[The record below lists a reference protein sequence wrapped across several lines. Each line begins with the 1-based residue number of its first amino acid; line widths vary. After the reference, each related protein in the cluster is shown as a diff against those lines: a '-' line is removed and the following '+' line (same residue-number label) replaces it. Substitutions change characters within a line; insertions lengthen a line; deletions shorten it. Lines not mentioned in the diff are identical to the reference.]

1 MRFSDIAH
9 TCAQNLLRRKSRTIL
24 TVLGVIV
31 GCCSIVLMIS
41 IGQGISEQNEQMLK
55 SMGNLN
61 DITVTAAGGSGA
73 YDSSGV
79 GMSSLSSL
87 DMTSSDQQAKLDD
100 AAVQTFRGI
109 SGVAAVMPQRSAQ
122 STVDLTAGAGS
133 RYVAQYASVMGT
145 DMTQLEASGYK
156 LVQGRMPRRAGEVLL
171 GKYAAYQFMDKYRSD
186 DDSRRIAPGDY
197 ECDENGCK
205 ESEGEKPFFDVL
217 TTKLNLITGAD
228 YQSPDDYRKI
238 GSTSM
243 SSTDSGDGDGTASSQ
258 NPVVSMPLTVVGVLD
273 ASTNNYDAFSSGV
286 VMSLEDMDTLQAKID
301 GKTNTTSRTKTNYD
315 QVVVHAQNIKDVPGI
330 EAQIKMSGYQT
341 TSFEQTRKEIEKQS
355 RGIQLAL
362 GGIGAVSFLVAAIG
376 IANTMIMSV
385 SERTREIGIMK
396 ALGCYVKDIRT
407 MFLCE
412 AGAIGL
418 VGGLI
423 ACLISALGSL
433 SINLLSFGGFSME
446 NVGKAIMGGD
456 DVSRI
461 SVIPWWLFVV
471 AVLFSILVGI
481 LAGLGPANKAVKIPA
496 LDAIKNEQ

>member
-79 GMSSLSSL
+79 GMSSLSSS

-243 SSTDSGDGDGTASSQ
+243 SSTDSGDGDGIASSQ
-258 NPVVSMPLTVVGVLD
+258 NPVVPCLSPWSVCW
-273 ASTNNYDAFSSGV
+273 
-286 VMSLEDMDTLQAKID
+286 TLQPI
-301 GKTNTTSRTKTNYD
+301 
-315 QVVVHAQNIKDVPGI
+315 I
-330 EAQIKMSGYQT
+330 
-341 TSFEQTRKEIEKQS
+341 
-355 RGIQLAL
+355 
-362 GGIGAVSFLVAAIG
+362 
-376 IANTMIMSV
+376 TMH
-385 SERTREIGIMK
+385 
-396 ALGCYVKDIRT
+396 
-407 MFLCE
+407 
-412 AGAIGL
+412 
-418 VGGLI
+418 
-423 ACLISALGSL
+423 SAP
-433 SINLLSFGGFSME
+433 
-446 NVGKAIMGGD
+446 V
-456 DVSRI
+456 
-461 SVIPWWLFVV
+461 
-471 AVLFSILVGI
+471 
-481 LAGLGPANKAVKIPA
+481 
-496 LDAIKNEQ
+496 

>member
-79 GMSSLSSL
+79 GMSSLSSS

-243 SSTDSGDGDGTASSQ
+243 SSTDSGDGDGIASSQ

-273 ASTNNYDAFSSGV
+273 AATNNYDAFSSGV

-315 QVVVHAQNIKDVPGI
+315 QVVVHAQNIK
-330 EAQIKMSGYQT
+330 
-341 TSFEQTRKEIEKQS
+341 
-355 RGIQLAL
+355 
-362 GGIGAVSFLVAAIG
+362 
-376 IANTMIMSV
+376 
-385 SERTREIGIMK
+385 EIGR
-396 ALGCYVKDIRT
+396 ASCRERV
-407 MFLCE
+407 
-412 AGAIGL
+412 
-418 VGGLI
+418 
-423 ACLISALGSL
+423 
-433 SINLLSFGGFSME
+433 
-446 NVGKAIMGGD
+446 
-456 DVSRI
+456 
-461 SVIPWWLFVV
+461 
-471 AVLFSILVGI
+471 
-481 LAGLGPANKAVKIPA
+481 
-496 LDAIKNEQ
+496 

>member
-79 GMSSLSSL
+79 GMSSLSSS

-258 NPVVSMPLTVVGVLD
+258 NPVVSMPLTVVG
-273 ASTNNYDAFSSGV
+273 AHGSSWN
-286 VMSLEDMDTLQAKID
+286 SSPTPCPPI
-301 GKTNTTSRTKTNYD
+301 SRTTVYPLEN
-315 QVVVHAQNIKDVPGI
+315 AWSWTACP
-330 EAQIKMSGYQT
+330 MSPKNPHGF
-341 TSFEQTRKEIEKQS
+341 TSFNPSSTHS
-355 RGIQLAL
+355 L
-362 GGIGAVSFLVAAIG
+362 VTWTSF
-376 IANTMIMSV
+376 
-385 SERTREIGIMK
+385 
-396 ALGCYVKDIRT
+396 
-407 MFLCE
+407 F
-412 AGAIGL
+412 
-418 VGGLI
+418 
-423 ACLISALGSL
+423 
-433 SINLLSFGGFSME
+433 FSGE
-446 NVGKAIMGGD
+446 PV
-456 DVSRI
+456 RR
-461 SVIPWWLFVV
+461 
-471 AVLFSILVGI
+471 
-481 LAGLGPANKAVKIPA
+481 
-496 LDAIKNEQ
+496 

>member
-79 GMSSLSSL
+79 GMSSLSSS
-87 DMTSSDQQAKLDD
+87 DMTSSDHQAKLDD

-156 LVQGRMPRRAGEVLL
+156 LVQGRMPKRAGEVLL

-243 SSTDSGDGDGTASSQ
+243 SSTDSGDGDGIASSQ

-273 ASTNNYDAFSSGV
+273 AATNNYDAFSSGV

-301 GKTNTTSRTKTNYD
+301 GKTNTTKKTKIN
-315 QVVVHAQNIKDVPGI
+315 
-330 EAQIKMSGYQT
+330 
-341 TSFEQTRKEIEKQS
+341 R
-355 RGIQLAL
+355 
-362 GGIGAVSFLVAAIG
+362 
-376 IANTMIMSV
+376 IA
-385 SERTREIGIMK
+385 K
-396 ALGCYVKDIRT
+396 
-407 MFLCE
+407 
-412 AGAIGL
+412 
-418 VGGLI
+418 
-423 ACLISALGSL
+423 SL
-433 SINLLSFGGFSME
+433 FF
-446 NVGKAIMGGD
+446 
-456 DVSRI
+456 
-461 SVIPWWLFVV
+461 
-471 AVLFSILVGI
+471 
-481 LAGLGPANKAVKIPA
+481 
-496 LDAIKNEQ
+496 